1 LRVFNTILLS
11 GYVFEARR
19 VGGIRRGSGLRGMSL
34 RGMKGRVG
42 GTGAAGRVGG
52 IRLRSG
58 LRRDIFSST
67 SWWLLEENIK
77 GLWFLTEHPP
87 HGVH

>member
-1 LRVFNTILLS
+1 VARSLVTVFTGRLDRMLSARLPLRF
-11 GYVFEARR
+11 
-19 VGGIRRGSGLRGMSL
+19 
-34 RGMKGRVG
+34 GRESCHL
-42 GTGAAGRVGG
+42 GG

-58 LRRDIFSST
+58 LRRDIFSSK